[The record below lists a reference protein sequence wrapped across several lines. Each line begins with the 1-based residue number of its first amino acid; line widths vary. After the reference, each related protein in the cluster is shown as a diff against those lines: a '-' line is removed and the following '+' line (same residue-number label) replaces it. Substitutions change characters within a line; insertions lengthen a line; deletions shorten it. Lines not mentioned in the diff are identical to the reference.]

1 LVSRLKLHRA
11 QEALAQVANQ
21 KPMPEAGHG
30 AEEYDLL
37 GYATGRGHLYVDH
50 PLHHPFS
57 HPFRPPSVAALAV
70 ACGRSRETA
79 PTAPVPE
86 VPEEDVEA
94 VPPLGGWYHLL
105 LQVRKMV
112 LQRRNHLR
120 ARNDP
125 RGAGKRPPHHQKPAR
140 RTAAGSRS
148 SPEADKGY
156 LTLREGATRYGQF
169 PRTHLLGCLVNRGN
183 EVASYYVG
191 KRLTVRLVRLARW
204 VSRGAGGATRRAP
217 HAGRPRTPRQTG
229 A

>member
-1 LVSRLKLHRA
+1 MVSRLKLHRA
-11 QEALAQVANQ
+11 QEPLAQVVNQ
-21 KPMPEAGHG
+21 KPMPEDGHG

-57 HPFRPPSVAALAV
+57 HPFRPSSAAALAV

-94 VPPLGGWYHLL
+94 VPPGGWYHLL

-125 RGAGKRPPHHQKPAR
+125 RGAGKRPPHHQAR
-140 RTAAGSRS
+140 EKNRRRARS
-148 SPEADKGY
+148 GPEADKGY

-169 PRTHLLGCLVNRGN
+169 PRRHLLGSLVNRGN

-217 HAGRPRTPRQTG
+217 HAGRPRSLRQTG

>member
-1 LVSRLKLHRA
+1 MSTTLFIILFRIPSGRHLLPLLLWRV
-11 QEALAQVANQ
+11 V
-21 KPMPEAGHG
+21 EAGKP
-30 AEEYDLL
+30 
-37 GYATGRGHLYVDH
+37 
-50 PLHHPFS
+50 PLPL
-57 HPFRPPSVAALAV
+57 RY
-70 ACGRSRETA
+70 RRYRKKTY
-79 PTAPVPE
+79 
-86 VPEEDVEA
+86 EA

-125 RGAGKRPPHHQKPAR
+125 RGAGKRPPHHQAR
-140 RTAAGSRS
+140 EKNRRRARS
-148 SPEADKGY
+148 GPEADKGY

-169 PRTHLLGCLVNRGN
+169 PRRHLLGSLVNTGN
-183 EVASYYVG
+183 EVAAYYVG

-217 HAGRPRTPRQTG
+217 HAGRPRSLRQTG

>member
-1 LVSRLKLHRA
+1 MQRSTISSVTLPDAVTSVSTTLFIILFRLPSGRQLLPLLLWR
-11 QEALAQVANQ
+11 VV
-21 KPMPEAGHG
+21 EAGKP
-30 AEEYDLL
+30 
-37 GYATGRGHLYVDH
+37 
-50 PLHHPFS
+50 PLP
-57 HPFRPPSVAALAV
+57 
-70 ACGRSRETA
+70 E
-79 PTAPVPE
+79 VPE

-94 VPPLGGWYHLL
+94 VAPGVWYRLL

-125 RGAGKRPPHHQKPAR
+125 RGTGKRPPHHQRREKNRRRAR
-140 RTAAGSRS
+140 SG
-148 SPEADKGY
+148 PEADKGY

-169 PRTHLLGCLVNRGN
+169 PRRHLLGSLVDRGN

-204 VSRGAGGATRRAP
+204 VSRDAVGATRRAP
-217 HAGRPRTPRQTG
+217 HAGRPRSPRQTG

>member
-1 LVSRLKLHRA
+1 
-11 QEALAQVANQ
+11 
-21 KPMPEAGHG
+21 MPEAGHG

-57 HPFRPPSVAALAV
+57 PPFGPPAVAALAV

-79 PTAPVPE
+79 PTASVPE

-94 VPPLGGWYHLL
+94 VPPGGWYRLL

-112 LQRRNHLR
+112 LQWRNHLR

-125 RGAGKRPPHHQKPAR
+125 RGTGKRPPHHQRREKNRRRAR
-140 RTAAGSRS
+140 SG
-148 SPEADKGY
+148 PEADKGY

-169 PRTHLLGCLVNRGN
+169 PRRHLLGSLVDRGN

-204 VSRGAGGATRRAP
+204 ISRDAVGATRRAP
-217 HAGRPRTPRQTG
+217 HAGRPRSPRQTG

>member
-11 QEALAQVANQ
+11 QEPLAQIVNQ

-37 GYATGRGHLYVDH
+37 AYATGRGHLYVDH

-57 HPFRPPSVAALAV
+57 HPFRPSSAAALAV

-79 PTAPVPE
+79 PTGGTGRRRRSGASSRGGGTTCSSKCGRWSSNGGTTSGRGTTR
-86 VPEEDVEA
+86 EA
-94 VPPLGGWYHLL
+94 RGNAHRTN
-105 LQVRKMV
+105 QACEKT
-112 LQRRNHLR
+112 RRR
-120 ARNDP
+120 ARS
-125 RGAGKRPPHHQKPAR
+125 
-140 RTAAGSRS
+140 GS
-148 SPEADKGY
+148 EADRGY

-169 PRTHLLGCLVNRGN
+169 PRRHLPGSLVNRGN

-204 VSRGAGGATRRAP
+204 ISRGAGGATRRAP
-217 HAGRPRTPRQTG
+217 HAGRPRSLRQTG

>member
-1 LVSRLKLHRA
+1 MVSRLKLHRV
-11 QEALAQVANQ
+11 QEPLAQIVNQ

-37 GYATGRGHLYVDH
+37 AYATGRGHLYVDH

-57 HPFRPPSVAALAV
+57 HPFRPSSAAALAV

-79 PTAPVPE
+79 PTG

-94 VPPLGGWYHLL
+94 VPPGGWYHLL

-125 RGAGKRPPHHQKPAR
+125 RGTGKRLPHHQACEKNRRRAR
-140 RTAAGSRS
+140 SG
-148 SPEADKGY
+148 PEADRGY

-169 PRTHLLGCLVNRGN
+169 PRRHLL
-183 EVASYYVG
+183 A
-191 KRLTVRLVRLARW
+191 AW
-204 VSRGAGGATRRAP
+204 
-217 HAGRPRTPRQTG
+217 
-229 A
+229 